1 MQIIIYLSVFLFSFG
16 VYMILG
22 NILRFPAIQTSK
34 SIILFY
40 GKDKKIYKLDIL
52 LDELASKMSKIIV
65 LDEYKRKKLLSTLKT
80 AGINQL
86 PEQYIATLWIKT
98 AIPLVLTIPCY
109 FFLPI
114 IVPILLIISVRTY
127 FKESNSAEKSLGKEK
142 EKIYNENF
150 NNIRL
155 REYDGSNLSLP
166 NMNPDIKLRPHQEN
180 AIARIL
186 YSKDNTLLNHCVG
199 AGKSF
204 EMIAGC
210 MELKRLGLAKKSIFV
225 IPNHLTEQVGAEF
238 LRLYPSA
245 NILVTTK
252 KEFQKKNRQKFISRI
267 ATGDYDAVIMGYT
280 QFERIPISKERQ
292 EKMINNQI
300 NEITNSIDEAHY
312 YKNCAVFSK
321 MRNVAGISNTAA
333 KKSSDMLMKCQYI
346 QEINNGKG
354 IVFAAGTP
362 ISNSMTEMYV
372 MQRYLQPNSLKERG
386 INHFDEW
393 AANFGEVVS
402 SLELVQEG
410 TGYRIRNRF
419 SKFTNLPEL
428 MSMFK
433 NVADTQTADMLDLPV
448 PKLKEEKY

>member
-1 MQIIIYLSVFLFSFG
+1 MSAYHIIEDTLNLNSVTVRDRVDDG
-16 VYMILG
+16 
-22 NILRFPAIQTSK
+22 
-34 SIILFY
+34 
-40 GKDKKIYKLDIL
+40 D
-52 LDELASKMSKIIV
+52 
-65 LDEYKRKKLLSTLKT
+65 
-80 AGINQL
+80 
-86 PEQYIATLWIKT
+86 
-98 AIPLVLTIPCY
+98 
-109 FFLPI
+109 
-114 IVPILLIISVRTY
+114 SVRYVVNQKETMLAREKQHQLKEE
-127 FKESNSAEKSLGKEK
+127 FKNWIFKDPERRAKYVKF
-142 EKIYNENF
+142 YNENF

-155 REYDGSNLSLP
+155 REYDGSNLTFP
-166 NMNPDIKLRPHQEN
+166 NMNPDIKLRPHQRN

-186 YSKDNTLLNHCVG
+186 YSKGNTLLNHCVG

-225 IPNHLTEQVGAEF
+225 VPNHLTEQIGSEF

-252 KEFQKKNRQKFISRI
+252 KDFQKKNRQKFISRI

-280 QFERIPISKERQ
+280 QFEKIPISKERQ
-292 EKMINNQI
+292 ERMINDQIDEITHSI
-300 NEITNSIDEAHY
+300 NEAKFSRGENWSIKQMEKFKKSLETELKKLNDASRKDDLINFEELGIDALFVDEAHY

-354 IVFAAGTP
+354 IVFATGTP

-372 MQRYLQPNSLKERG
+372 MQRYLQPNTLKERG

-402 SLELVQEG
+402 SLELTPEG

-433 NVADTQTADMLDLPV
+433 NVADTQTADMLNLPV
-448 PKLKEEKY
+448 PRLKEGQYKLISSEPSEFVKKRWRIML